1 MLTQPLPDLA
11 AWTAWFRDLPI
22 PVLPATAAEL
32 QHLAQR
38 EAQHGDIDAHR
49 ISEVIAGDP
58 LMTLRVLAH
67 AATHRR
73 PSQITDADTVT
84 AAVML
89 MGIDAFFRTFGT
101 LETVDTAPP
110 SAQAGLQAVLDRA
123 HRAAQFALGFAVHRM
138 DSHAAVLQQAA
149 LLHDVAEMLLWC
161 HAPALAGDIAR
172 RLHADPTLRSA
183 DVQQAVLH
191 TPLGALQ
198 QHLLR
203 AWHLPTLLIQLTNDH
218 AAPPPLIEPQVRTV
232 RLAVR
237 LARHTQATWHNAAL
251 GDDVAETA
259 QLLNL
264 SPRAA
269 EHLLLQLNS

>member
-1 MLTQPLPDLA
+1 MLTHPLPDLA
-11 AWTAWFRDLPI
+11 AWTARFRDLPI

-32 QHLAQR
+32 QHLAEI
-38 EAQHGDIDAHR
+38 EAERGDVDAHR

-89 MGIDAFFRTFGT
+89 MGLDAFFRTFGA
-101 LETVDTAPP
+101 LETVDTTPP

-138 DSHAAVLQQAA
+138 DTHAAVLQQAA

-161 HAPALAGDIAR
+161 HAPALAGDIAA
-172 RLHADPTLRSA
+172 RLQADAALRSA

-198 QHLLR
+198 QQLLR
-203 AWHLPTLLIQLTNDH
+203 AWRLPELLIQLTSDH
-218 AAPPPLIEPQVRTV
+218 AAAPPLIEPQVRTV
-232 RLAVR
+232 RLAVK
-237 LARHTQATWHNAAL
+237 LARHTQDTWQNAAL

-269 EHLLLQLNS
+269 EHLLMQLNS